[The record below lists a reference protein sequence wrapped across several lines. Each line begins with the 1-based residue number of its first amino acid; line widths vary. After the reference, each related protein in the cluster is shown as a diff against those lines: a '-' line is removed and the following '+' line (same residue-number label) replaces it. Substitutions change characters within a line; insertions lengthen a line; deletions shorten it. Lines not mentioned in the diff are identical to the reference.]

1 MNKLSFRLLCQ
12 TYGLVVLLA
21 VAILSP
27 LPYSP
32 LALVLFL
39 LMLLTTIRPI
49 APRLNLAI
57 MLAVLF
63 LLPLMLEPLCHCL
76 THTTPP
82 PTAPGF
88 IAAIAILPIIYLL
101 DYALRQ
107 NAQEVTFTYHSQQR
121 HITTVARAI
130 FSSLLAMLLVSLI
143 LSNHA
148 LLFASAILA
157 LYLLAILLRASQA
170 IPKLPLNIPAA
181 EKRIIAG
188 TTASISLEAAS
199 RASIRLHCLLSPS
212 ELWVSI
218 RPQRLTLDSVPT
230 ELNLTVTPPLA
241 GPVLPQLRVSVMDPR
256 GFIQVNQ
263 LINPVELN
271 VIPRAKYA
279 AWLATRYLE
288 QTGAGANPATTPPEA
303 TMIPKIGIEYLD
315 SRDYQAGD
323 RLKDVDWK
331 HTLKL
336 SQLIVKEYTEAA
348 QPAAIIAVN
357 LSVADAEEADKL
369 SFNLITTAL
378 TLSREAIPTALAV
391 YDRDRVV
398 LTTPVTAP
406 REALKQTLAL
416 VKNITPVEFAHRSL
430 QLPDIARLRRNITQL
445 KQVTSEP
452 AQRLASILDFEYRA
466 IQETANNNPATLTL
480 LHIAEHIPSPAFIIL
495 VSQLNHDAEALLVTT
510 RKLARRGFTILNVPA
525 RS

>member
-39 LMLLTTIRPI
+39 LMLLTTIRPIAPRLNLAIMLAVLFLLPLMLTIRPI

-121 HITTVARAI
+121 HITPVARAI

-230 ELNLTVTPPLA
+230 ELNLTALPLPHHWLVQCCPNS
-241 GPVLPQLRVSVMDPR
+241 GYQL
-256 GFIQVNQ
+256 
-263 LINPVELN
+263 
-271 VIPRAKYA
+271 
-279 AWLATRYLE
+279 WTH
-288 QTGAGANPATTPPEA
+288 GAS
-303 TMIPKIGIEYLD
+303 
-315 SRDYQAGD
+315 SR
-323 RLKDVDWK
+323 
-331 HTLKL
+331 
-336 SQLIVKEYTEAA
+336 S
-348 QPAAIIAVN
+348 
-357 LSVADAEEADKL
+357 
-369 SFNLITTAL
+369 
-378 TLSREAIPTALAV
+378 
-391 YDRDRVV
+391 
-398 LTTPVTAP
+398 
-406 REALKQTLAL
+406 
-416 VKNITPVEFAHRSL
+416 
-430 QLPDIARLRRNITQL
+430 
-445 KQVTSEP
+445 TS
-452 AQRLASILDFEYRA
+452 
-466 IQETANNNPATLTL
+466 
-480 LHIAEHIPSPAFIIL
+480 
-495 VSQLNHDAEALLVTT
+495 
-510 RKLARRGFTILNVPA
+510 
-525 RS
+525 